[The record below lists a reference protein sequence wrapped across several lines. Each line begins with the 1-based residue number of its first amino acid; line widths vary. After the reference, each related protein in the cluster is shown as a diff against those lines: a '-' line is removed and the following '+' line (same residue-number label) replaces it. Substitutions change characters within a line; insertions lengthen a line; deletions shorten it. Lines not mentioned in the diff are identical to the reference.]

1 MYRPFDLLQWVL
13 ECILPAVIS
22 VAESRKVNHLSI
34 VFFSMILHGLLMCF
48 IAVLYSL
55 LIQLTELSDEQSL

>member
-13 ECILPAVIS
+13 ECILQPVIS

-34 VFFSMILHGLLMCF
+34 VLFFCYSAWPVNVFYCNVVQF
-48 IAVLYSL
+48 IDTVN
-55 LIQLTELSDEQSL
+55 